1 MLSLWSTAT
10 LIMIAFI
17 ARIDSFNRRHKI
29 VNYNVT
35 LMEKLDDEI
44 IRMLSNP
51 RKEEFKIL
59 HDFLDL
65 YNFALVNMKR
75 VVYLKKNEKIE
86 RGCYQVFSR
95 RKPWLVTFNVSD
107 ENLLKAG
114 WSIQDLSNFYQYC
127 IQLKKTWQGLKELLM
142 L

>member
-1 MLSLWSTAT
+1 MLSLWSTVT
-10 LIMIAFI
+10 LILIALI
-17 ARIDSFNRRHKI
+17 INIYSLNMEYDIR
-29 VNYNVT
+29 NYNGT
-35 LMEKLDDEI
+35 LLEKLDDEI
-44 IRMLSNP
+44 IRMLSKP
-51 RKEEFKIL
+51 RKEEFKLL

-75 VVYLKKNEKIE
+75 VVYLKKNERIE
-86 RGCYQVFSR
+86 KGCYKVFSR

-107 ENLLKAG
+107 ESLLNAG

-127 IQLKKTWQGLKELLM
+127 IQLKKTWEGLKQLLM